1 MDQEPIPIE
10 YILFLNEKKLI
21 NNKKTMTKNLI
32 QKIEKSRD
40 SKVITYVTG
49 DRQPFVTKVAEDI
62 IPIFAR
68 HLEKIGRQDKISLF
82 LYTRGG
88 DMITPIRLIKLIRS
102 YAKEIEMIIPYRAHS
117 AGTLISIGADKI
129 VMGRLGELS
138 PVDPSTGHPFN
149 PENPLNQKQKM
160 EISVEDLNSYF
171 LLAKEKAGVKDE
183 QMVNVFEDL
192 TAKIHPLSLGNA
204 YRATRMAKQITEKL
218 LLMHFDK
225 TEDKEKIDSI
235 VKEITGDICIHG
247 YPITRDEAD
256 SLGLNMVEPDSELEK
271 AMWELYE
278 NYAEKMEL
286 KKKFDPVAILG
297 GQEMATFKY
306 SGAFIESADLTDSF
320 VFNGRIRRMIKD
332 NKASI
337 DVNVESSAWESL

>member
-1 MDQEPIPIE
+1 
-10 YILFLNEKKLI
+10 
-21 NNKKTMTKNLI
+21 MTQNLI
-32 QKIEKSRD
+32 KKIEKSRN
-40 SKVITYVTG
+40 SKVLTYVTG

-62 IPIFAR
+62 IPIFAK

-88 DMITPIRLIKLIRS
+88 DMITPIRLIKLMRS
-102 YAKEIEMIIPYRAHS
+102 YADEIEMIIPYRAHS

-149 PENPLNQKQKM
+149 PENPINKKQKM

-225 TEDKEKIDSI
+225 TNDKEKIANI

-247 YPITRDEAD
+247 YPITRDEAA
-256 SLGLNMVEPDSELEK
+256 SLGLNMIEPDSELEK
-271 AMWELYE
+271 TMWELYE

-297 GQEMATFKY
+297 GQEMASFKY
-306 SGAFIESADLTDSF
+306 SGAFIESVNLTDSF
-320 VFNGRIRRMIKD
+320 IFNGRIRRMIKD

-337 DVNVESSAWESL
+337 DVNVDSSAWESL

>member
-1 MDQEPIPIE
+1 
-10 YILFLNEKKLI
+10 
-21 NNKKTMTKNLI
+21 MTQNLI
-32 QKIEKSRD
+32 QKIQEKRN

-102 YAKEIEMIIPYRAHS
+102 YADEVEMIIPYRAHS
-117 AGTLISIGADKI
+117 AGTLISIGADKV

-171 LLAKEKAGVKDE
+171 LLAKEKAGVTDE

-225 TEDKEKIDSI
+225 TDDKEKIANI

-247 YPITRDEAD
+247 YPITRDEAA
-256 SLGLNMVEPDSELEK
+256 SLGLSVVEPDSELEK
-271 AMWELYE
+271 TMWELYE

-286 KKKFDPVAILG
+286 KNKFDPVAILG

-320 VFNGRIRRMIKD
+320 VFNGRIRRIIKD

>member
-1 MDQEPIPIE
+1 ME
-10 YILFLNEKKLI
+10 
-21 NNKKTMTKNLI
+21 TKNLI
-32 QKIEKSRD
+32 QKIEKARN

-49 DRQPFVTKVAEDI
+49 DRQPFVTRVADDI

-68 HLEKIGRQDKISLF
+68 HLEKMGRQKTISLF

-88 DMITPIRLIKLIRS
+88 DMITPIRLIKLVRS
-102 YAKEIEMIIPYRAHS
+102 YAQQIEMIIPYRAHS

-149 PENPLNQKQKM
+149 PENPANPSQKM

-183 QMVNVFEDL
+183 QMVNVYEDL
-192 TAKIHPLSLGNA
+192 VAKIHPLSLGNA

-218 LLMHFDK
+218 LYMHFDPQSN
-225 TEDKEKIDSI
+225 KEKIDRI
-235 VKEITGDICIHG
+235 VREMTGDICIHG
-247 YPITRDEAD
+247 YPITRDEAA
-256 SLGLNMVEPDSELEK
+256 SLGLSVIEPDTELEK
-271 AMWELYE
+271 VMWDLFES
-278 NYAEKMEL
+278 YAEKMEL

-297 GQEMATFKY
+297 GQEMASFKY
-306 SGAFIESADLTDSF
+306 YGAFIESSNLIDGF
-320 VFNGRIRRMIKD
+320 IFNGKIRRVIKD
-332 NKASI
+332 NKANI
-337 DVNVESSAWESL
+337 DVNVESSAWENM

>member
-1 MDQEPIPIE
+1 
-10 YILFLNEKKLI
+10 
-21 NNKKTMTKNLI
+21 MTQNLI
-32 QKIEKSRD
+32 QKIQKARN

-49 DRQPFVTKVAEDI
+49 DRQPFVTKVADDI
-62 IPIFAR
+62 VPIFAK
-68 HLEKIGRQDKISLF
+68 HLEKIGKQNKISLF

-88 DMITPIRLIKLIRS
+88 DMITPIRLIKLMRS
-102 YAKEIEMIIPYRAHS
+102 YTDEIEMIIPYRAHS

-149 PENPLNQKQKM
+149 PENPANQKQKM

-171 LLAKEKAGVKDE
+171 LLAKEKAGVRDD
-183 QMVNVFEDL
+183 QMINVFEDL

-225 TEDKEKIDSI
+225 TDDKEKIANI

-247 YPITRDEAD
+247 YPITRDEASD
-256 SLGLNMVEPDSELEK
+256 LGLNMIEPNSELERT
-271 AMWELYE
+271 MWELYE
-278 NYAEKMEL
+278 DYAEKMEL
-286 KKKFDPVAILG
+286 KKKFDPVTILG

-306 SGAFIESADLTDSF
+306 YGAFIESVDLTDGF
-320 VFNGRIRRMIKD
+320 VFDGKIRRIIKD
-332 NKASI
+332 NRANI

>member
-1 MDQEPIPIE
+1 
-10 YILFLNEKKLI
+10 
-21 NNKKTMTKNLI
+21 MTKNLI
-32 QKIEKSRD
+32 QKIEKARN
-40 SKVITYVTG
+40 SKLITYVTG

-68 HLEKIGRQDKISLF
+68 HLEKIGKQDKISLF

-88 DMITPIRLIKLIRS
+88 DMITPIRLIKLMRS
-102 YAKEIEMIIPYRAHS
+102 YADEIEMIIPYRAHS

-149 PENPLNQKQKM
+149 PENPINKKQKM

-225 TEDKEKIDSI
+225 TDDKEKIDSI

-256 SLGLNMVEPDSELEK
+256 SLGLNMVEPDLETEK
-271 AMWELYE
+271 TMWELYE

-306 SGAFIESADLTDSF
+306 SGAFIESTDLTDSLNRQLGKVCKFLPCLDRGLSQELFYKQFFLFLNFGNKKKSSRELNVVYF
-320 VFNGRIRRMIKD
+320 V
-332 NKASI
+332 
-337 DVNVESSAWESL
+337 L

>member
-1 MDQEPIPIE
+1 
-10 YILFLNEKKLI
+10 
-21 NNKKTMTKNLI
+21 MTKNLI
-32 QKIEKSRD
+32 QKIEDKRN

-68 HLEKIGRQDKISLF
+68 HLEKIGRQKTISLF

-102 YAKEIEMIIPYRAHS
+102 YADEVEMIIPYRAHS

-149 PENPLNQKQKM
+149 PENPINKKQKM

-225 TEDKEKIDSI
+225 NSDKEKINSI

-256 SLGLNMVEPDSELEK
+256 SLGLNMIEPDSELEK
-271 AMWELYE
+271 TMWELYE

-297 GQEMATFKY
+297 GQEMASFKY

-320 VFNGRIRRMIKD
+320 VFNGKIRRMIKD

>member
-1 MDQEPIPIE
+1 
-10 YILFLNEKKLI
+10 
-21 NNKKTMTKNLI
+21 MTKNLI
-32 QKIEKSRD
+32 QKIEDKRN

-49 DRQPFVTKVAEDI
+49 DRQPFVTKVADDI
-62 IPIFAR
+62 IPIFAK
-68 HLEKIGRQDKISLF
+68 HLEKIGRQKTISLF

-102 YAKEIEMIIPYRAHS
+102 YADEIEMIIPYRAHS

-149 PENPLNQKQKM
+149 PENPLNPKQKM

-183 QMVNVFEDL
+183 QMVNVYEDL

-225 TEDKEKIDSI
+225 NNDKEKIASI

-247 YPITRDEAD
+247 YPITRDEAAD
-256 SLGLNMVEPDSELEK
+256 LGLNIIEPDSELEK
-271 AMWELYE
+271 TMWNLFEV
-278 NYAEKMEL
+278 YAEKMEL
-286 KKKFDPVAILG
+286 NKKFDPIAILG
-297 GQEMATFKY
+297 SQEMATFKY
-306 SGAFIESADLTDSF
+306 SGAFIESSDLTDSF
-320 VFNGRIRRMIKD
+320 VFNGKIRRMIKD

-337 DVNVESSAWESL
+337 DVNVESSAWESS

>member
-1 MDQEPIPIE
+1 
-10 YILFLNEKKLI
+10 
-21 NNKKTMTKNLI
+21 MTQNLI
-32 QKIEKSRD
+32 EKIEKERD

-49 DRQPFVTKVAEDI
+49 DRQPFVTKVADDI
-62 IPIFAR
+62 IPIFAK
-68 HLEKIGRQDKISLF
+68 HLEKIGKQNKISLF

-102 YAKEIEMIIPYRAHS
+102 YADEVEMLIPYRAHS

-149 PENPLNQKQKM
+149 PENPLNKSQKM

-171 LLAKEKAGVKDE
+171 LLAKEKAGVKDD
-183 QMVNVFEDL
+183 QMVNIFEDL

-204 YRATRMAKQITEKL
+204 YRATRMAKQIVGKL

-225 TEDKEKIDSI
+225 DRDKQIIENITN
-235 VKEITGDICIHG
+235 EITGDICIHG

-256 SLGLNMVEPDSELEK
+256 SLGLKMIEPEQNLENL
-271 AMWELYE
+271 MWELYE
-278 NYAEKMEL
+278 NYAERMEL

-297 GQEMATFKY
+297 GQEMANFKF
-306 SGAFIESADLTDSF
+306 SGAFIESASMTDGF
-320 VFNGRIRRMIKD
+320 IFNGKIRRIIKD
-332 NKASI
+332 NKANI
-337 DVNVESSAWESL
+337 DVNVESSVWESL

>member
-1 MDQEPIPIE
+1 MT
-10 YILFLNEKKLI
+10 KKLI
-21 NNKKTMTKNLI
+21 K
-32 QKIEKSRD
+32 KIEKSRN

-49 DRQPFVTKVAEDI
+49 DRQPFVTKVADDI
-62 IPIFAR
+62 VPIFAK
-68 HLEKIGRQDKISLF
+68 HLEKIGKQNKISFF

-88 DMITPIRLIKLIRS
+88 DMITPIRLIKLMRS
-102 YAKEIEMIIPYRAHS
+102 YTDEIEMIIPYRAHS

-149 PENPLNQKQKM
+149 PENPANQKQKM

-183 QMVNVFEDL
+183 QMINVFEDL

-225 TEDKEKIDSI
+225 TDDKEKIDNI

-247 YPITRDEAD
+247 YPITRDEAAD
-256 SLGLNMVEPDSELEK
+256 LGLNMIEPDPELERI
-271 AMWELYE
+271 MWKLYE

-306 SGAFIESADLTDSF
+306 YGAFIESAELTDGF
-320 VFNGRIRRMIKD
+320 VFDGKIRRIIKD
-332 NKASI
+332 NRANI
-337 DVNVESSAWESL
+337 DVNVESSVWESL

>member
-1 MDQEPIPIE
+1 
-10 YILFLNEKKLI
+10 
-21 NNKKTMTKNLI
+21 MTKNLI
-32 QKIEKSRD
+32 QKIEKSRN
-40 SKVITYVTG
+40 SKVIIYVTG
-49 DRQPFVTKVAEDI
+49 DRQPFVTKVADDI
-62 IPIFAR
+62 IPIFAK
-68 HLEKIGRQDKISLF
+68 HLEKIGKQNKISLF

-88 DMITPIRLIKLIRS
+88 DMITPIRLIKLMRS
-102 YAKEIEMIIPYRAHS
+102 YAEEIEMIIPYRAHS

-149 PENPLNQKQKM
+149 PENPANQKQKM

-225 TEDKEKIDSI
+225 IDDKEKIANI

-247 YPITRDEAD
+247 YPITRDEAAD
-256 SLGLNMVEPDSELEK
+256 LGLNMIEPDSELEK
-271 AMWELYE
+271 TMWELYE

-306 SGAFIESADLTDSF
+306 YGAFIESADLTDAF
-320 VFNGRIRRMIKD
+320 VFDGKIRRIIKD

>member
-1 MDQEPIPIE
+1 METQS
-10 YILFLNEKKLI
+10 
-21 NNKKTMTKNLI
+21 LI
-32 QKIEKSRD
+32 QKIENKRN
-40 SKVITYVTG
+40 SKIITYVTG

-62 IPIFAR
+62 IPIFAK

-102 YAKEIEMIIPYRAHS
+102 YANEIEMIIPYRAHS

-149 PENPLNQKQKM
+149 PENPINKKQKM

-225 TEDKEKIDSI
+225 NNDKEKIANI

-256 SLGLNMVEPDSELEK
+256 SLGLNMVEPDLETEK
-271 AMWELYE
+271 TMWELYE

-297 GQEMATFKY
+297 GQEMASFKY
-306 SGAFIESADLTDSF
+306 FGAFIESIDLTDSF
-320 VFNGRIRRMIKD
+320 IFNGKIRRIIKD
-332 NKASI
+332 NKANI
-337 DVNVESSAWESL
+337 DVNVESSAWEKL

>member
-1 MDQEPIPIE
+1 
-10 YILFLNEKKLI
+10 
-21 NNKKTMTKNLI
+21 MTQNLI
-32 QKIEKSRD
+32 QKIEKARN

-62 IPIFAR
+62 IPIFAK
-68 HLEKIGRQDKISLF
+68 HLEKIGKQDKISLF

-88 DMITPIRLIKLIRS
+88 DMITPIRLIKLMRS
-102 YAKEIEMIIPYRAHS
+102 YADEIEMIIPYRAHS

-149 PENPLNQKQKM
+149 PENPINKKQKM

-218 LLMHFDK
+218 LLMHFDA
-225 TEDKEKIDSI
+225 TNDKEKIESI

-256 SLGLNMVEPDSELEK
+256 SLGLNVVEPDSELEK
-271 AMWELYE
+271 IMWELFE
-278 NYAEKMEL
+278 TYAEKMEL
-286 KKKFDPVAILG
+286 KKKFDPVALLG
-297 GQEMATFKY
+297 SQEMATFKY
-306 SGAFIESADLTDSF
+306 SGAFIESSDLTDSF

-332 NKASI
+332 NKANI
-337 DVNVESSAWESL
+337 DVNIESSAWESL

>member
-1 MDQEPIPIE
+1 M
-10 YILFLNEKKLI
+10 
-21 NNKKTMTKNLI
+21 
-32 QKIEKSRD
+32 
-40 SKVITYVTG
+40 ITYVTG
-49 DRQPFVTKVAEDI
+49 DRQPFVTKVADDI
-62 IPIFAR
+62 IPIFAK
-68 HLEKIGRQDKISLF
+68 HLEKIGKQKTISLF

-102 YAKEIEMIIPYRAHS
+102 YADEIEMIIPYRAHS

-149 PENPLNQKQKM
+149 PENPLNPKQKM

-218 LLMHFDK
+218 LLMHFDAK
-225 TEDKEKIDSI
+225 ADKEKIDSI

-256 SLGLNMVEPDSELEK
+256 SLGLNMVEPDSDLEK
-271 AMWELYE
+271 TMWNLFES
-278 NYAEKMEL
+278 YAEKMEL
-286 KKKFDPVAILG
+286 KKKFDPVALLG
-297 GQEMATFKY
+297 SQEMAAFKY
-306 SGAFIESADLTDSF
+306 YGAFIESADLTDGF
-320 VFNGRIRRMIKD
+320 VFDGKIRRIIKD
-332 NKASI
+332 NRANI
-337 DVNVESSAWESL
+337 DVNVESSVWENL

>member
-1 MDQEPIPIE
+1 
-10 YILFLNEKKLI
+10 
-21 NNKKTMTKNLI
+21 MTQNLI
-32 QKIEKSRD
+32 KKIEEKRN

-49 DRQPFVTKVAEDI
+49 DRQPFVTKVADDI
-62 IPIFAR
+62 IPIFAK
-68 HLEKIGRQDKISLF
+68 HLEKIGRQKTISLF

-102 YAKEIEMIIPYRAHS
+102 YADEIEMIIPYRAHS

-149 PENPLNQKQKM
+149 PENPLNPKQKM

-183 QMVNVFEDL
+183 QMVNVYEDL

-225 TEDKEKIDSI
+225 NNDKEKIASI

-247 YPITRDEAD
+247 YPITRDEAAD
-256 SLGLNMVEPDSELEK
+256 LGLNMIEPDSELEK
-271 AMWELYE
+271 TIWNLFET
-278 NYAEKMEL
+278 YAEKMEL
-286 KKKFDPVAILG
+286 KKKFDPIAILG
-297 GQEMATFKY
+297 SQEVATFKY
-306 SGAFIESADLTDSF
+306 SGAFIESSDLTNSF
-320 VFNGRIRRMIKD
+320 VFNGKIRRMIKD

-337 DVNVESSAWESL
+337 DVNVESSAWESS

>member
-1 MDQEPIPIE
+1 
-10 YILFLNEKKLI
+10 
-21 NNKKTMTKNLI
+21 MTKSLI
-32 QKIEKSRD
+32 QKIEKARN

-49 DRQPFVTKVAEDI
+49 DRQPFITKVADDI
-62 IPIFAR
+62 VPIFAK
-68 HLEKIGRQDKISLF
+68 HLEEIGKQDRISLF

-88 DMITPIRLIKLIRS
+88 DMITPIRLIKLMRS
-102 YAKEIEMIIPYRAHS
+102 YADEIEMIIPYRAHS

-149 PENPLNQKQKM
+149 PENPANQKQKM

-183 QMVNVFEDL
+183 QMINVFEDL

-225 TEDKEKIDSI
+225 NNDKEKIENI
-235 VKEITGDICIHG
+235 VKEVTGDICIHG

-256 SLGLNMVEPDSELEK
+256 SLGLDVVEPDSELEK
-271 AMWELYE
+271 TMWELYE

-286 KKKFDPVAILG
+286 KNKFDPVAILG
-297 GQEMATFKY
+297 GQEMTTFKY
-306 SGAFIESADLTDSF
+306 YGAFIQSADLTDGF
-320 VFNGRIRRMIKD
+320 VFNGKIRRIIKD
-332 NKASI
+332 NRANI
-337 DVNVESSAWESL
+337 DVNVESSVWENL

>member
-1 MDQEPIPIE
+1 
-10 YILFLNEKKLI
+10 
-21 NNKKTMTKNLI
+21 MTQNLI
-32 QKIEKSRD
+32 EKIEKERN

-49 DRQPFVTKVAEDI
+49 DRQPFVTKVADDI
-62 IPIFAR
+62 IPIFAK
-68 HLEKIGRQDKISLF
+68 HLDKIGKQNKISLF

-102 YAKEIEMIIPYRAHS
+102 YADEVEMLIPYRAHS

-149 PENPLNQKQKM
+149 PENPLNKSQKM

-171 LLAKEKAGVKDE
+171 LLAKEKAGVKDD
-183 QMVNVFEDL
+183 QMVNIFEDL

-204 YRATRMAKQITEKL
+204 YRATRMAKQIVGKL

-225 TEDKEKIDSI
+225 DRDKQIIENITN
-235 VKEITGDICIHG
+235 EITGDICIHG
-247 YPITRDEAD
+247 YPITRDEAA
-256 SLGLNMVEPDSELEK
+256 SLGLKMIEPEQNLENL
-271 AMWELYE
+271 MWELYE
-278 NYAEKMEL
+278 KYAEKMEL

-297 GQEMATFKY
+297 SQEVANFKFY
-306 SGAFIESADLTDSF
+306 GAFIESAELSDGF
-320 VFNGRIRRMIKD
+320 VFDGKVRRIIKD
-332 NKASI
+332 NRANI
-337 DVNVESSAWESL
+337 DVNVESSVWENL

>member
-1 MDQEPIPIE
+1 METQ
-10 YILFLNEKKLI
+10 
-21 NNKKTMTKNLI
+21 NLI
-32 QKIEKSRD
+32 QKIQKSRN

-68 HLEKIGRQDKISLF
+68 HLEKIGKQDKISLF

-88 DMITPIRLIKLIRS
+88 DMITPIRLIKLMRS
-102 YAKEIEMIIPYRAHS
+102 YADEIEMIIPYRAHS

-225 TEDKEKIDSI
+225 NDDKEKIESI

-256 SLGLNMVEPDSELEK
+256 SLGLNMAEPDAELEK
-271 AMWELYE
+271 IMWELYE

-297 GQEMATFKY
+297 GQEMASFKY
-306 SGAFIESADLTDSF
+306 SGAFIESSDLTDSF
-320 VFNGRIRRMIKD
+320 VFNGKIRRMIKD

>member
-1 MDQEPIPIE
+1 
-10 YILFLNEKKLI
+10 
-21 NNKKTMTKNLI
+21 MTKNLI
-32 QKIEKSRD
+32 QKIEDKRN

-62 IPIFAR
+62 IPIFAK
-68 HLEKIGRQDKISLF
+68 HLEKIGRQKTISLF

-102 YAKEIEMIIPYRAHS
+102 YADEIEMIIPYRAHS

-149 PENPLNQKQKM
+149 PENPLNPKQKM

-183 QMVNVFEDL
+183 QMVNVYEDL

-225 TEDKEKIDSI
+225 NNDKEKIASI

-247 YPITRDEAD
+247 YPITRDEAAD
-256 SLGLNMVEPDSELEK
+256 LGLNIIEPDSELEK
-271 AMWELYE
+271 TMWNLFEV
-278 NYAEKMEL
+278 YAEKMEL
-286 KKKFDPVAILG
+286 NKKFDPIAILG
-297 GQEMATFKY
+297 SQEMATFKY
-306 SGAFIESADLTDSF
+306 SGAFIESSDLTDSF
-320 VFNGRIRRMIKD
+320 VFNGKIRRMIKD

-337 DVNVESSAWESL
+337 DVNVESSAWESS

>member
-1 MDQEPIPIE
+1 
-10 YILFLNEKKLI
+10 
-21 NNKKTMTKNLI
+21 MTKNLI
-32 QKIEKSRD
+32 QKIEKARS

-49 DRQPFVTKVAEDI
+49 DRQPFVTKVADDI
-62 IPIFAR
+62 VPIFAK
-68 HLEKIGRQDKISLF
+68 HLEKIGKQNKINLF

-88 DMITPIRLIKLIRS
+88 DMITPIRLIKLMRS
-102 YAKEIEMIIPYRAHS
+102 YTNEIEMIIPYRAHS
-117 AGTLISIGADKI
+117 AGTLISIGADKL

-149 PENPLNQKQKM
+149 PENPANQKQKM

-225 TEDKEKIDSI
+225 DNDKEKIANI

-256 SLGLNMVEPDSELEK
+256 SLGLSVVEPDSELEK
-271 AMWELYE
+271 TMWELYE

-306 SGAFIESADLTDSF
+306 YGAFIESADLMDGF
-320 VFNGRIRRMIKD
+320 VFDGKIRRIIKD
-332 NKASI
+332 NHANI
-337 DVNVESSAWESL
+337 DVNVESSIWESL

>member
-1 MDQEPIPIE
+1 
-10 YILFLNEKKLI
+10 
-21 NNKKTMTKNLI
+21 MTKSLI
-32 QKIEKSRD
+32 QKIEKARN

-49 DRQPFVTKVAEDI
+49 DRQPFVTRVADDI

-68 HLEKIGRQDKISLF
+68 HLEKMGRQKTISLF

-88 DMITPIRLIKLIRS
+88 DMITPIRLIKLVRS
-102 YAKEIEMIIPYRAHS
+102 YAEQIEMIIPYRAHS
-117 AGTLISIGADKI
+117 AGTLISIGADRI

-149 PENPLNQKQKM
+149 PENPANPTQKM

-218 LLMHFDK
+218 LFMHFNPQDDK
-225 TEDKEKIDSI
+225 GKIDKI

-247 YPITRDEAD
+247 YPITRDEVA
-256 SLGLNMVEPDSELEK
+256 SLGLNVIEPDTELEK
-271 AMWELYE
+271 VMWDLFES
-278 NYAEKMEL
+278 YAEKMEL

-297 GQEMATFKY
+297 GQEMASFKY
-306 SGAFIESADLTDSF
+306 YGAFIESSNLTDGF
-320 VFNGRIRRMIKD
+320 IFNGKIRRVIKD
-332 NKASI
+332 NKANI
-337 DVNVESSAWESL
+337 DVNVESSAWENM

>member
-1 MDQEPIPIE
+1 
-10 YILFLNEKKLI
+10 
-21 NNKKTMTKNLI
+21 
-32 QKIEKSRD
+32 
-40 SKVITYVTG
+40 
-49 DRQPFVTKVAEDI
+49 
-62 IPIFAR
+62 
-68 HLEKIGRQDKISLF
+68 
-82 LYTRGG
+82 
-88 DMITPIRLIKLIRS
+88 
-102 YAKEIEMIIPYRAHS
+102 S

-149 PENPLNQKQKM
+149 PENPANAKQKM

-225 TEDKEKIDSI
+225 NDDKEKIARI

-247 YPITRDEAD
+247 YPITRDEATD
-256 SLGLNMVEPDSELEK
+256 LGLNMIEPDTELEK
-271 AMWELYE
+271 TMWELYE
-278 NYAEKMEL
+278 TYAEKMEL

-306 SGAFIESADLTDSF
+306 YGAFIQSADLTDGF
-320 VFNGRIRRMIKD
+320 VFDGKIRRIIKD
-332 NKASI
+332 NRANI
-337 DVNVESSAWESL
+337 DVNVESSVWESL

>member
-1 MDQEPIPIE
+1 ME
-10 YILFLNEKKLI
+10 
-21 NNKKTMTKNLI
+21 TKNLI
-32 QKIEKSRD
+32 QKIEKSRN

-62 IPIFAR
+62 IPIFAK
-68 HLEKIGRQDKISLF
+68 HLEKIGKQDKISLF

-88 DMITPIRLIKLIRS
+88 DMITPIRLIKLMRS
-102 YAKEIEMIIPYRAHS
+102 YADEIEMIIPYRAHS

-225 TEDKEKIDSI
+225 NDDKEKIESI

-256 SLGLNMVEPDSELEK
+256 SLGLNMAEPDTELEK
-271 AMWELYE
+271 TMWELYE
-278 NYAEKMEL
+278 VYAEKMEL

-297 GQEMATFKY
+297 GQEMASFKY

-320 VFNGRIRRMIKD
+320 IFNGKIRRMIKD

>member
-1 MDQEPIPIE
+1 ME
-10 YILFLNEKKLI
+10 
-21 NNKKTMTKNLI
+21 TKNLI
-32 QKIEKSRD
+32 QKIEKSRN

-68 HLEKIGRQDKISLF
+68 HLEKIGKQDKISLF

-88 DMITPIRLIKLIRS
+88 DMITPIRLIKLMRS
-102 YAKEIEMIIPYRAHS
+102 YANEIEMIIPYRAHS

-225 TEDKEKIDSI
+225 TDDKEKIESI

-256 SLGLNMVEPDSELEK
+256 SLGLNMTEPDTELEK
-271 AMWELYE
+271 IMWELYE

-297 GQEMATFKY
+297 GQEMASFKY
-306 SGAFIESADLTDSF
+306 SGAFIESSDLIDSF
-320 VFNGRIRRMIKD
+320 VFNGRIRRIIKD

>member
-1 MDQEPIPIE
+1 
-10 YILFLNEKKLI
+10 
-21 NNKKTMTKNLI
+21 MTQNLI
-32 QKIEKSRD
+32 QKIQNKRN

-62 IPIFAR
+62 IPIFAK
-68 HLEKIGRQDKISLF
+68 HLEKIGKQDKISLF

-88 DMITPIRLIKLIRS
+88 DMITPIRLIKLMRS
-102 YAKEIEMIIPYRAHS
+102 YAGEIETIIPYRAHS

-225 TEDKEKIDSI
+225 NDDKERIESI

-256 SLGLNMVEPDSELEK
+256 SLGLNMAEPDAELEK
-271 AMWELYE
+271 TMWELYE

-297 GQEMATFKY
+297 GQEMANFKY

-320 VFNGRIRRMIKD
+320 VFNGKIRRMIKD

>member
-1 MDQEPIPIE
+1 
-10 YILFLNEKKLI
+10 
-21 NNKKTMTKNLI
+21 MTQNLI
-32 QKIEKSRD
+32 QKIQEKRN

-102 YAKEIEMIIPYRAHS
+102 YADEVEMIIPYRAQS
-117 AGTLISIGADKI
+117 AGTLISIGADKV

-171 LLAKEKAGVKDE
+171 LLAKEKAGVTDE

-225 TEDKEKIDSI
+225 TDDKEKIANI

-247 YPITRDEAD
+247 YPITRDEAA
-256 SLGLNMVEPDSELEK
+256 SLGLSVVEPDSELEK
-271 AMWELYE
+271 TMWELYE

-286 KKKFDPVAILG
+286 KNKFDPVAILG

-320 VFNGRIRRMIKD
+320 VFNGRIRRIIKD

>member
-1 MDQEPIPIE
+1 
-10 YILFLNEKKLI
+10 
-21 NNKKTMTKNLI
+21 MTENLI
-32 QKIEKSRD
+32 QKIEKARN

-68 HLEKIGRQDKISLF
+68 HLEKIGKQDKISLF

-88 DMITPIRLIKLIRS
+88 DMITPIRLIKLMRS
-102 YAKEIEMIIPYRAHS
+102 YADEIEMIIPYRAHS

-149 PENPLNQKQKM
+149 PENPINKKQKM

-225 TEDKEKIDSI
+225 NNDKEKIESI

-256 SLGLNMVEPDSELEK
+256 SLGLSVIEPDSDLEK
-271 AMWELYE
+271 TMWELFE
-278 NYAEKMEL
+278 VYAEKMEL

-320 VFNGRIRRMIKD
+320 VFNGKIRRMIKD
-332 NKASI
+332 NKTSI

>member
-1 MDQEPIPIE
+1 
-10 YILFLNEKKLI
+10 
-21 NNKKTMTKNLI
+21 MTKNLI
-32 QKIEKSRD
+32 QKIEKERT

-49 DRQPFVTKVAEDI
+49 DRQPFVTKVADDI
-62 IPIFAR
+62 IPIFAK
-68 HLEKIGRQDKISLF
+68 HLEKIGKQNKISLF

-88 DMITPIRLIKLIRS
+88 DMITPIRLIKLMRS
-102 YAKEIEMIIPYRAHS
+102 YANEIEMLIPYRAHS

-149 PENPLNQKQKM
+149 PENPANTKQKM

-218 LLMHFDK
+218 LMMHFDK
-225 TEDKEKIDSI
+225 DRDKETIENI
-235 VKEITGDICIHG
+235 IREITGDICIHG
-247 YPITRDEAD
+247 YPITRDEAVD
-256 SLGLNMVEPDSELEK
+256 LGLKMVEPDSELEK
-271 AMWELYE
+271 TMWELYE

-297 GQEMATFKY
+297 GQETANFKFY
-306 SGAFIESADLTDSF
+306 GAFIESADLTDGF
-320 VFNGRIRRMIKD
+320 VFDGKVRRMIKD
-332 NKASI
+332 NRANI
-337 DVNVESSAWESL
+337 DVNVESSIWESL

>member
-1 MDQEPIPIE
+1 
-10 YILFLNEKKLI
+10 
-21 NNKKTMTKNLI
+21 MTKNLI
-32 QKIEKSRD
+32 QKIEKSRN

-49 DRQPFVTKVAEDI
+49 DRQPFVTKVADDI
-62 IPIFAR
+62 IPIFAK
-68 HLEKIGRQDKISLF
+68 HLEKIGKQNKISLF

-102 YAKEIEMIIPYRAHS
+102 YADEIEMIIPYRAHS
-117 AGTLISIGADKI
+117 AGTLISIGTDKI

-149 PENPLNQKQKM
+149 PENPMNPKQKM

-218 LLMHFDK
+218 LLMHFDAK
-225 TEDKEKIDSI
+225 ADKEKIDNI

-256 SLGLNMVEPDSELEK
+256 SLGLNMVEPDSDLEK
-271 AMWELYE
+271 TMWNLFEA
-278 NYAEKMEL
+278 YAEKMEL
-286 KKKFDPVAILG
+286 KKKFDPVALLG
-297 GQEMATFKY
+297 SQETASFKY
-306 SGAFIESADLTDSF
+306 YGAFIESADLTDGF
-320 VFNGRIRRMIKD
+320 VFNGKIRGIIKD
-332 NKASI
+332 NRANI
-337 DVNVESSAWESL
+337 DVNVESSVWENL

>member
-1 MDQEPIPIE
+1 
-10 YILFLNEKKLI
+10 
-21 NNKKTMTKNLI
+21 MTQNLI
-32 QKIEKSRD
+32 QKIQDKRN

-102 YAKEIEMIIPYRAHS
+102 YADEVEMIIPYRAHS

-225 TEDKEKIDSI
+225 TDDKEKIANI

-247 YPITRDEAD
+247 YPITRDEAA
-256 SLGLNMVEPDSELEK
+256 SLGLSVVEPDSELEK
-271 AMWELYE
+271 TMWELYE

-286 KKKFDPVAILG
+286 KNKFDPVAILG

-320 VFNGRIRRMIKD
+320 VFNGRIRRIIKD

>member
-1 MDQEPIPIE
+1 MIQ
-10 YILFLNEKKLI
+10 
-21 NNKKTMTKNLI
+21 NLI
-32 QKIEKSRD
+32 KKIEDKRN

-88 DMITPIRLIKLIRS
+88 DMITPIRLIKLMRS
-102 YAKEIEMIIPYRAHS
+102 YADEIEMIIPYRAHS

-171 LLAKEKAGVKDE
+171 LLAKEKAGVTDE

-225 TEDKEKIDSI
+225 TDDKEKIDSI

-271 AMWELYE
+271 TMWELYE

-306 SGAFIESADLTDSF
+306 SGAFIESVDLTDSF

-332 NKASI
+332 NKANI

>member
-1 MDQEPIPIE
+1 
-10 YILFLNEKKLI
+10 
-21 NNKKTMTKNLI
+21 MTKNLI
-32 QKIEKSRD
+32 QKIEKERN

-49 DRQPFVTKVAEDI
+49 DRQPFVTKVADDI
-62 IPIFAR
+62 IPIFAK
-68 HLEKIGRQDKISLF
+68 HLEKIGKQNKISLF

-88 DMITPIRLIKLIRS
+88 DMITPIRLIKLMRS
-102 YAKEIEMIIPYRAHS
+102 YANEIEMLIPYRAHS

-149 PENPLNQKQKM
+149 PENPANTKQKM

-218 LLMHFDK
+218 LMMHFDK
-225 TEDKEKIDSI
+225 DRDKETIENI
-235 VKEITGDICIHG
+235 IREITGDICIHG
-247 YPITRDEAD
+247 YPITRDEAVD
-256 SLGLNMVEPDSELEK
+256 LGLKMVEPDSELEK
-271 AMWELYE
+271 TMWELYE

-297 GQEMATFKY
+297 GQETANFKFY
-306 SGAFIESADLTDSF
+306 GAFIESADLTDGF
-320 VFNGRIRRMIKD
+320 VFDGKVRRMIKD
-332 NKASI
+332 NRANI
-337 DVNVESSAWESL
+337 DVNVESSIWESL